1 MSALAGAQETLLL
14 PSRRPPGPSALR
26 MYLPVVTVTLS
37 DILPV
42 AITVAVQRLSDM
54 RVGPDTAHLFIDVL
68 TEVGYIED
76 RTPIIEAR
84 IIEVFSQ
91 TFERGERNF
100 PFVDVHK

>member
-1 MSALAGAQETLLL
+1 VKLSCDGLELRSLASLARGSWRWGESLAFTLDD
-14 PSRRPPGPSALR
+14 
-26 MYLPVVTVTLS
+26 V
-37 DILPV
+37 LPV